1 MTKDTLISN
10 PSPANYY
17 CFDGFNCHLNSC
29 LHFSR
34 FFMFFLF
41 FCCLTTKRRS
51 FHSFSFSSGD
61 KHVAHKFCRHNWVKT
76 SEKKPTV
83 KRCVYEAYI
92 IRSIEATCMKCKRNA
107 RKCYINIA
115 RQHQQRHSVNEQSDL
130 ICLYVVLAPQILC
143 KHVQNNHMTFVFSC
157 VWDDFSSCVQ
167 WK

>member
-1 MTKDTLISN
+1 MTKGTLIFN

-34 FFMFFLF
+34 FFIF
-41 FCCLTTKRRS
+41 FCSFVVWLQSGVHFIAFHFHQATSMLRTNSVDTTEWKR
-51 FHSFSFSSGD
+51 
-61 KHVAHKFCRHNWVKT
+61 V
-76 SEKKPTV
+76 KKPTV

-115 RQHQQRHSVNEQSDL
+115 RQHQQRHYVNEQSDL
-130 ICLYVVLAPQILC
+130 ICLYVVLAPPILC